1 MAKAPIS
8 KKAAPKK
15 AVKPAAPVKKR
26 APRKPQFDRALF
38 IAEYLRTN
46 NATKAAIAAGYSEK
60 TARQQG
66 ARLLSNV
73 DIRAEIQTER
83 RAMVAAA
90 KVDAQDV
97 LSRLKDE
104 VEADIADLF
113 DDEGKLLPVWE
124 WPLVWR
130 QGLIS
135 GIEVEELWEG
145 RGEDRVQV
153 GMLRKVKISDRLKRI
168 ELMGKH
174 IGVQAFK
181 ERVEVDATEDL
192 AALLSR
198 ARERAIGDS

>member
-1 MAKAPIS
+1 MAKPASS
-8 KKAAPKK
+8 KKSTAPKK
-15 AVKPAAPVKKR
+15 APAKKR
-26 APRKPQFDRALF
+26 VPRKAQFDRALF
-38 IAEYLRTN
+38 IAEYLRTQ

-60 TARQQG
+60 TAYSQG
-66 ARLLSNV
+66 SRLLKNV
-73 DIRAEIQTER
+73 EIRNEIQAQRKE
-83 RAMVAAA
+83 MVKAA

-145 RGEDRVQV
+145 RGEDRVQI

-168 ELMGKH
+168 ELIGKH

>member
-1 MAKAPIS
+1 MAKKPAS
-8 KKAAPKK
+8 NKAAAPLKK
-15 AVKPAAPVKKR
+15 PPAKKR
-26 APRKPQFDRALF
+26 APRRPQFDRALF
-38 IAEYLRTN
+38 IVEYLRTN

-66 ARLLSNV
+66 SRLLSNV
-73 DIRAEIQTER
+73 DIRAEIQAQRKE
-83 RAMVAAA
+83 MVAAA

-97 LSRLKDE
+97 LARLKDE

-113 DDEGKLLPVWE
+113 DDDGKLLPVWE

-153 GMLRKVKISDRLKRI
+153 GMLRKVKMSDRLKRL
-168 ELMGKH
+168 ELIGKH

>member
-1 MAKAPIS
+1 MAKSPIS

-73 DIRAEIQTER
+73 DIRAEIQAER

-168 ELMGKH
+168 ELIGKH

>member
-1 MAKAPIS
+1 MAKSPIS
-8 KKAAPKK
+8 KKAASKK

-46 NATKAAIAAGYSEK
+46 NATKAAVAAGYSEK

-113 DDEGKLLPVWE
+113 DDERKLLPVWE

>member
-1 MAKAPIS
+1 MQKAEVAALICDLPI
-8 KKAAPKK
+8 KD
-15 AVKPAAPVKKR
+15 
-26 APRKPQFDRALF
+26 RKIYGAL
-38 IAEYLRTN
+38 
-46 NATKAAIAAGYSEK
+46 
-60 TARQQG
+60 
-66 ARLLSNV
+66 
-73 DIRAEIQTER
+73 
-83 RAMVAAA
+83 VAAA
-90 KVDAQDV
+90 DAGRPAPTCDDLLEVSGYSAVSSTVGAVQRLV

-168 ELMGKH
+168 ELIGKH

>member
-1 MAKAPIS
+1 MAKPAS
-8 KKAAPKK
+8 KTKAEAPKK
-15 AVKPAAPVKKR
+15 AAAKKR
-26 APRKPQFDRALF
+26 APRKAQFDRALF
-38 IAEYLRTN
+38 IAEYLRTH

-73 DIRAEIQTER
+73 DIRAEIQAQRKE
-83 RAMVAAA
+83 MVKAA

-145 RGEDRVQV
+145 RGEDRVQI

-168 ELMGKH
+168 ELIGKH

-181 ERVEVDATEDL
+181 ERVEVDTTEDL

>member
-1 MAKAPIS
+1 MAKSPIS

-15 AVKPAAPVKKR
+15 AVKTAAPVKKR

-113 DDEGKLLPVWE
+113 DDDGKLLPVWE

-168 ELMGKH
+168 ELIGKH

>member
-1 MAKAPIS
+1 MAVAKPAS
-8 KKAAPKK
+8 KKKIEAPKK
-15 AVKPAAPVKKR
+15 APAKKR

-66 ARLLSNV
+66 SRLLSNV

-97 LSRLKDE
+97 LSRLKNE

-168 ELMGKH
+168 ELIGKH
-174 IGVQAFK
+174 VGVQAFK
-181 ERVEVDATEDL
+181 ERLEVDTTEDL
-192 AALLSR
+192 AARLQR
-198 ARERAIGDS
+198 ARERAIGNG

>member
-1 MAKAPIS
+1 MAKKPAPAKVDAKAP
-8 KKAAPKK
+8 A
-15 AVKPAAPVKKR
+15 KKR
-26 APRKPQFDRALF
+26 APRKPQFDRARF

-66 ARLLSNV
+66 SRLLSNV
-73 DIRAEIQTER
+73 DIQSEIKAQRKE
-83 RAMVAAA
+83 MVAAA

-113 DDEGKLLPVWE
+113 DDNGKLLPVWE

-135 GIEVEELWEG
+135 GIDVEELWEG
-145 RGEDRVQV
+145 RGEDRTQI
-153 GMLRKVKISDRLKRI
+153 GLLRKVKISDRLKRL
-168 ELMGKH
+168 ELIGKH

-181 ERVEVDATEDL
+181 ERVEVDTTEDL